1 MSENGGGIAGQLKG
15 FGTAEAR
22 WARLGPYYA
31 MFPVVFACEVI
42 EAFSQPGDT
51 VVDPFCGRGTAPYVA
66 MVSGREAAGCDVNP
80 VAWVYTAAKTT
91 PHVCGND
98 VDRRIGDIYRGV
110 RRSDRKADNEFQAL
124 AFGTRAL
131 GFINAARRELQWR
144 DSTVDLTVAA
154 LLIHYLHAKLGQGL
168 SNQMRPSKATSPAYS
183 IRWWRSKGLSA
194 PPDVDPVAF
203 LRKRA
208 AWRYAK
214 GIPARSGAAVVL
226 LGDAAEELPSLSQK
240 ADLVLTSPPYV
251 GVTNYRVDNWLRLWA
266 LGEGPPLPDWS
277 TAEKYVSPAK
287 YESMLSRVLGS
298 ALDLAHEET
307 VWWLRVDARQRT
319 LSVVRRVMDD
329 FLPDHG
335 RYQRMSPP
343 PGRTQTSLYGNPASR
358 PGDIDLVYL
367 PPICKR
373 DMTSSGI
380 ELELVDDS

>member
-1 MSENGGGIAGQLKG
+1 MSETGGGIARQLTG

-31 MFPVVFACEVI
+31 MFPVGFACEVI

-66 MVSGREAAGCDVNP
+66 MISGRGAAGCDINP
-80 VAWVYTAAKTT
+80 VAWVYTVAKTR
-91 PHVCGND
+91 PHVCGED
-98 VDRRIGDIYRGV
+98 VDRRIGEVYRGV
-110 RRSDRKADNEFQAL
+110 RRRDRRADNEFQAL

-144 DSTVDLTVAA
+144 HNAIDHTVAA

-183 IRWWRSKGLSA
+183 IRWWRSQGLSE

-203 LRKRA
+203 LRQRA

-214 GIPARSGAAVVL
+214 GIPDRAGAADVS
-226 LGDAAEELPSLSQK
+226 LGDAAEELPNLSAK
-240 ADLVLTSPPYV
+240 VDLVLTSPPYV
-251 GVTNYRVDNWLRLWA
+251 GVTNYRLDNWLRLWA

-277 TAEKYVSPAK
+277 SAEKYVSPAK
-287 YESMLSRVLGS
+287 YESMLLRVLG
-298 ALDLAHEET
+298 AVRGIAHEET

-319 LSVVRRVMDD
+319 LSMVRRVMED

-335 RYQRMSPP
+335 RYQRVSPP
-343 PGRTQTSLYGNPASR
+343 PDRTQTSLYGNPATR
-358 PGDIDLVYL
+358 PGDVDLVYL
-367 PPICKR
+367 PSTFVRRGP
-373 DMTSSGI
+373 SSSV
-380 ELELVDDS
+380 ELELVDES